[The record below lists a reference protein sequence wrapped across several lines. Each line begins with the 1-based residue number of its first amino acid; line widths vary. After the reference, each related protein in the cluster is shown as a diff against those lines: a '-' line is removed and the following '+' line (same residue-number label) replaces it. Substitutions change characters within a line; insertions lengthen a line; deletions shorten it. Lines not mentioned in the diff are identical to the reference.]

1 MSEENS
7 FFGRFFGK
15 KNKTVH
21 KNLKKA
27 KKFFAQKIKRQGKH
41 IFNTSL
47 PISIYNV

>member
-15 KNKTVH
+15 KNKTAH

-27 KKFFAQKIKRQGKH
+27 KKIFTQKIKRQVKH

-47 PISIYNV
+47 PVHIYNI